1 MLNRTSRLSLDRTCC
16 EIIFYSEP
24 IRGEFILFGRLN
36 CADFFLMRFI
46 MKYAVVCVAVLA
58 AVVPAFSP
66 ASAEMMSCSGADMS
80 KMATMMGAMPDGPKK
95 WEMNKDLAMINTA
108 MAKDGT
114 RGCRMTMKKMMMGSK
129 MPMMKSEM

>member
-1 MLNRTSRLSLDRTCC
+1 
-16 EIIFYSEP
+16 
-24 IRGEFILFGRLN
+24 
-36 CADFFLMRFI
+36 
-46 MKYAVVCVAVLA
+46 MKYVVVSLAIMATAVL
-58 AVVPAFSP
+58 AFSP

-80 KMATMMGAMPDGPKK
+80 KMTTMMGAMPDGPKK
-95 WEMNKDLAMINTA
+95 WEMDKHLAMINTA